1 MYTRFSGENGQSA
14 ARWLRTLKYELPP
27 TFTAGQWLECVD
39 GLLDGTAARWADEQ
53 PVKEIL
59 SDETL
64 KDAKNH
70 EVDIFKALLLSRFT
84 LGEDNLEG

>member
-59 SDETL
+59 SDEAL
-64 KDAKNH
+64 KDGGTTTWIYSRRSSS
-70 EVDIFKALLLSRFT
+70 VALP
-84 LGEDNLEG
+84 